1 MAGAKSEE
9 RDALRRAAILDAAL
23 ECFLR
28 FGYAKTSL
36 DDIAKRANLSR
47 PLLYLKF
54 KNKEDIFA
62 AVFEALF
69 EARYPRVEQMLA
81 RPGAARDKLLQVYE
95 IILLEPWELMVGAPM
110 APEFHTACERLL
122 PEVEARHRR
131 RWLKYTQAVLE
142 SRSLSEVFLLAVD
155 GLQSDLPTTRVLR
168 QRLELLVERF
178 TG

>member
-1 MAGAKSEE
+1 MAGTRREE

-62 AVFEALF
+62 AVFESLF
-69 EARYPRVEQMLA
+69 EARYPRVEQVLA
-81 RPGAARDKLLQVYE
+81 GPGSARDKLLQVYE
-95 IILLEPWELMVGAPM
+95 IILLEPWALMVGAPM
-110 APEFHTACERLL
+110 ASEFYAACERLL
-122 PEVEARHRR
+122 PEVEARRRR
-131 RWLKYTQAVLE
+131 RWLKYTQAVLKP
-142 SRSLSEVFLLAVD
+142 RPLAEVFMLAVD
-155 GLQSDLPTTRVLR
+155 GLLADVPTTRVLR
-168 QRLELLVERF
+168 QRLALLVERF
-178 TG
+178 TA